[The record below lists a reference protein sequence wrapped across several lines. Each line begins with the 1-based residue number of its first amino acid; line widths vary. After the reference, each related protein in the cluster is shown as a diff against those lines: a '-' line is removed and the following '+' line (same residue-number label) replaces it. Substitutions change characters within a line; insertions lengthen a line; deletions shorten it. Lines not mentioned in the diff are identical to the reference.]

1 MYCATEQLCDAF
13 NIIFR
18 FKEINRPNAKQ
29 VGTIF
34 IKYSK
39 DNKVRQ
45 LFDIA
50 KISHYSMKTCYALS
64 ILYYGLIVLCPL
76 TYLSLIHI

>member
-1 MYCATEQLCDAF
+1 MLNSID
-13 NIIFR
+13 ILRKFR
-18 FKEINRPNAKQ
+18 KSGDPDSIPHTLLSKKAKAKVEIINRPNAKQ

-39 DNKVRQ
+39 VNQVRQ

-50 KISHYSMKTCYALS
+50 KISHYSMKT
-64 ILYYGLIVLCPL
+64 
-76 TYLSLIHI
+76 